1 MGITIRSMSWRDGT
15 KRVAYSK
22 KGNDY
27 AERYT
32 FETRDDARPELFE
45 GFKALRELVVNAYKD
60 VLREDVEITPERVT
74 FVYQPKIDFPLINAV
89 KIKCKAQG
97 HASLKEIA
105 FETEINIAADCPD
118 KEHELVNLVRE
129 IGLFVLG
136 NRAQTTFEFA
146 EQADMN
152 QINIYERAVLY
163 PQEEAICNAEREG
176 L

>member
-1 MGITIRSMSWRDGT
+1 MGITIHSMSWRDNT

-22 KGNDY
+22 KGNAY

-32 FETRDDARPELFE
+32 FETRDDARPELFD
-45 GFKALRELVVNAYKD
+45 GFKALQELVVHAYKD
-60 VLREDVEITPERVT
+60 ILREDVEIIPERIA
-74 FVYQPKIDFPLINAV
+74 FLYQSKSDFPLINAV
-89 KIKCKAQG
+89 KIKCRAQG

-105 FETEINIAADCPD
+105 FEAEINIAANCPD
-118 KEHELVNLVRE
+118 REHELVALVRE

-146 EQADMN
+146 EQVDPS

-163 PQEEAICNAEREG
+163 PKEEICDAEREG
-176 L
+176 